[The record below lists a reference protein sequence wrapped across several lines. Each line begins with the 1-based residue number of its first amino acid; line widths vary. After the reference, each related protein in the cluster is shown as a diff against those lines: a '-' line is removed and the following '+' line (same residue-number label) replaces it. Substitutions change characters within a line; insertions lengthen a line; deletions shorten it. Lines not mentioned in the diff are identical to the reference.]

1 MKKVLLLLLALLSPA
16 VAAGQSGVDW
26 TPEWVSII
34 RTKLDFLF
42 DFKKPKALKFF
53 NISEGRAEFNKYVFD
68 PTGKTVTPTPPY
80 EDCES
85 EEACDELFRSI
96 DRDLRFTEA
105 KTLRLVFHD

>member
-1 MKKVLLLLLALLSPA
+1 MKKVLLLLPALLSPCA

-26 TPEWVSII
+26 TPKWVSTIG
-34 RTKLDFLF
+34 TKLDFLF

-68 PTGKTVTPTPPY
+68 PTGKTVTPPY

-85 EEACDELFRSI
+85 EEVCDDLFRSI